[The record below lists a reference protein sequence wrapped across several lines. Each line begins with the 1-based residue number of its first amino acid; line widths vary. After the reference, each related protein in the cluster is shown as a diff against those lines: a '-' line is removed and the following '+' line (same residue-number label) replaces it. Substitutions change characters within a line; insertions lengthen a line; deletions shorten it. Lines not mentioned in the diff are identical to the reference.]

1 MRWHNG
7 RTRRSPNPNSEEVLR
22 DCVIYGERS
31 AAHSILARSP
41 NSNKGRI
48 HLRRPNLSLS
58 LFACSKAAD
67 HTFRV
72 GGHSLLT
79 SNHREAIRTDFM
91 MFNRCRSIEWYWAG
105 VSSRAFSSAP
115 TDTAATSVSKR

>member
-48 HLRRPNLSLS
+48 HLRRPNLLLS

-72 GGHSLLT
+72 GHNSPGTQKIFDNSA
-79 SNHREAIRTDFM
+79 HRAH
-91 MFNRCRSIEWYWAG
+91 WA
-105 VSSRAFSSAP
+105 VLS
-115 TDTAATSVSKR
+115 